1 MLSALLFLSQGVAP
15 DRRLSHQT
23 LGRLGCDTDGRAL
36 LASHSLAGVQT
47 DLRLGSVGLTDIKKR
62 LGHVLTQLSLSLLCS
77 TYIKGINLNLWRL
90 TLIV

>member
-47 DLRLGSVGLTDIKKR
+47 DLRLGSV
-62 LGHVLTQLSLSLLCS
+62 
-77 TYIKGINLNLWRL
+77 
-90 TLIV
+90 